1 VSVQVHEVTLAER
14 LPSWLTK
21 AVCAGFQGP
30 YFAPSARGRI
40 IGQPKVLRG
49 RTLEPRQHDPML
61 DFAVKDTWRIFRI
74 MGEFVEGFE
83 AMSQVSGVSV
93 FGSARSQPGSE
104 DYTRAEQMG
113 RALAKAGYTV
123 ITGGGP
129 GDMEAVNKGALEAG
143 GESVGLAIEL
153 PYELKPNPYLTRT
166 LSFRYFFVRK
176 VMFVK
181 YSRAFVILPGGFG
194 TLDEMFEAV
203 TLVQTKKV
211 KPFPVILVGDDDYWD
226 GLLHWISTTL
236 VSRGKVR
243 ADEVKVIQRARNP
256 QEVLKILRKR
266 ARTKTGQETP

>member
-1 VSVQVHEVTLAER
+1 
-14 LPSWLTK
+14 
-21 AVCAGFQGP
+21 
-30 YFAPSARGRI
+30 
-40 IGQPKVLRG
+40 
-49 RTLEPRQHDPML
+49 LEPRRDPML

-83 AMSQVSGVSV
+83 TLSHIRGVSV
-93 FGSARSQPGSE
+93 FGSARSQPGSP
-104 DYTRAEQMG
+104 DYQRAELMG
-113 RALAKAGYTV
+113 RALARAGFAV

-181 YSRAFVILPGGFG
+181 YSSAFVILPGGFG

-203 TLVQTKKV
+203 TLIQTKKV
-211 KPFPVILVGDDDYWD
+211 KPFPVILLGDDDYWD
-226 GLLHWISTTL
+226 GLLAWVSNTL
-236 VSRGKVR
+236 VPRGKVR
-243 ADEVKVIQRARNP
+243 ADEVKILQRARTP
-256 QEVLKILRKR
+256 QEVLKILRTR
-266 ARTKTGQETP
+266 ARTPPRDRNGIPRAGKEIP

>member
-1 VSVQVHEVTLAER
+1 M
-14 LPSWLTK
+14 
-21 AVCAGFQGP
+21 
-30 YFAPSARGRI
+30 I
-40 IGQPKVLRG
+40 
-49 RTLEPRQHDPML
+49 LEPRNHDPML

-83 AMSQVSGVSV
+83 TMSHVSGVSV

-104 DYTRAEQMG
+104 DYERAEQMG

-211 KPFPVILVGDDDYWD
+211 KPFPVILVGDDDFWD
-226 GLLHWISTTL
+226 GLMHWISTTL

-243 ADEVKVIQRARNP
+243 EEEVKVIQRARNP